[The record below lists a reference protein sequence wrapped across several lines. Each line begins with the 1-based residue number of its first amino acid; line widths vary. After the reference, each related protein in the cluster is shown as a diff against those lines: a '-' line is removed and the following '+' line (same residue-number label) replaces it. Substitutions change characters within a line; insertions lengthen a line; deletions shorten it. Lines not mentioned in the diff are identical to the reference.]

1 MHKYL
6 YIYAYIYIYIYM
18 VSDESK
24 ATRQNP
30 LISNLEN
37 SHPKSATIH
46 PQPYTRM
53 QVTASK
59 AIAYAPQ
66 QNENYIL
73 HKKYPKPRF

>member
-1 MHKYL
+1 
-6 YIYAYIYIYIYM
+6 M